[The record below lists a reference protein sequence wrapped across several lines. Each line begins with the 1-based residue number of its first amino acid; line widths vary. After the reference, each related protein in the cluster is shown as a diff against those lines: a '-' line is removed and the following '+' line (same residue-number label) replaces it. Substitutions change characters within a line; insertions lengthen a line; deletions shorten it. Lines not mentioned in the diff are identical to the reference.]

1 MKKVYIVKAVK
12 SYEIEI
18 VAYDEEDAME
28 RAGDYPL
35 KDWDGCDFEVTDAQL
50 VSSNVN
56 EWFGPDRSDEI

>member
-18 VAYDEEDAME
+18 IAHDEDDAIE
-28 RAGDYPL
+28 RANEQPL
-35 KDWDGCDFEVTDAQL
+35 KDWDVCEFEITDAQL
-50 VSSNVN
+50 ASGSVN